1 MFLEREANMGDVAEG
16 KLATTSKSQ
25 LGLLFLAVFIDLL
38 GFGIIIPLLPFFAVE
53 LGASPF
59 VYTTLAA
66 SYSIMQFIFAPF
78 WGKISDRVGRRPI
91 ILMGIFGSFIGF
103 LLFGLSY
110 ELWMLFGSRI
120 IAGIFTAA
128 TLTTAQAYIADSTPP
143 QKRAAAFGMLGVA
156 FGLGFAFGP
165 VIGGFLSTVH
175 FFGMSDFALPSFFA
189 AGLSLIN
196 LLGAS
201 IWLPESLPEDL
212 KGKVASKKHSLS
224 LTELG
229 RIRSYPNV
237 ALIIASFAI
246 ITFAFSGFEVIFALF
261 ANHVNSSIQA
271 ATIGYILGYVGIIVI
286 LGQGAIIRPMVS
298 MFGEKQTILAGLILT
313 AIGLISLTAT
323 SSLLSI
329 FIAMTP
335 LALGVSLS
343 NPALNSALS
352 KSVPRDQQG
361 SVLGTNQ
368 GMSSLMR
375 IVGPLF
381 AGALFEIDYRLPF
394 IASAALLVLVSMMLL
409 HSLHFLETFE
419 EMEGVQLVSTSAEE
433 LGYDI

>member
-1 MFLEREANMGDVAEG
+1 MSTVAGGQENN
-16 KLATTSKSQ
+16 TSRSQ

-66 SYSIMQFIFAPF
+66 SYSIMQFIFSPL

-91 ILMGIFGSFIGF
+91 ILIGIFGSFLGF

-110 ELWMLFGSRI
+110 ELWMLFASRI
-120 IAGIFTAA
+120 IAGVFTAA
-128 TLTTAQAYIADSTPP
+128 TLTTAQAYIADSSPP

-165 VIGGFLSTVH
+165 VIGGFLSTIP
-175 FFGMSDFALPSFFA
+175 FLGMSSFALPSFFA

-196 LLGAS
+196 LVGAF
-201 IWLPESLPEDL
+201 IWLPESLSEDL
-212 KGKVASKKHSLS
+212 KGKTQSRKHSLS
-224 LTELG
+224 LTELSK
-229 RIRSYPNV
+229 IRSYPNV
-237 ALIIASFAI
+237 SLIIASFAL

-261 ANHVNSSIQA
+261 ANQVNPSIQA
-271 ATIGYILGYVGIIVI
+271 ESIGYILGYVGLIVI
-286 LGQGAIIRPMVS
+286 LGQGAIIRPMVVK
-298 MFGEKQTILAGLILT
+298 FGEKNTIFTGLMLT
-313 AIGLISLTAT
+313 GVGLFLLTLTNSLF
-323 SSLLSI
+323 SI
-329 FIAMTP
+329 FLAMTP

-368 GMSSLMR
+368 GISSLMR
-375 IVGPLF
+375 IIGPLF
-381 AGALFEIDYRLPF
+381 AGALFEVDYRFPF
-394 IASAALLVLVSMMLL
+394 VASALLLILVALLLL
-409 HSLHFLETFE
+409 RSL
-419 EMEGVQLVSTSAEE
+419 QLVDALEETWGIPQLAPDSTREQ
-433 LGYDI
+433 GYDI